1 MAYRNLLRNQKWFEF
16 ADKVKQRDGFVCS
29 NCGKGG
35 NGITLQVHHDS
46 YVIGR
51 MPWEYPVSACHT
63 LCSGCH
69 AREHGIIQPDS
80 GWTLIEIN
88 DTGGLNSHCERQ
100 GCRQEIRYEHVAY
113 HPAWGYM
120 VAGSE
125 CINHLTIEDKMLCED
140 SLRIYKQ
147 AASFVDNHPLNRS
160 QTKKGQS
167 YLKCTYKH
175 HVIRVYSESG
185 NFAVQVAVKR
195 EGVKFYD
202 YSDVKQV
209 KVDNAEQAQELGYI
223 WMRGMLSND
232 KKETEILRKM
242 WVSLRKT

>member
-1 MAYRNLLRNQKWFEF
+1 
-16 ADKVKQRDGFVCS
+16 
-29 NCGKGG
+29 
-35 NGITLQVHHDS
+35 
-46 YVIGR
+46 
-51 MPWEYPVSACHT
+51 
-63 LCSGCH
+63 
-69 AREHGIIQPDS
+69 
-80 GWTLIEIN
+80 
-88 DTGGLNSHCERQ
+88 
-100 GCRQEIRYEHVAY
+100 
-113 HPAWGYM
+113 M